1 MARLIYSMMVSLDGF
16 VEDAKGDID
25 WILIDEELHS
35 YANDQQS
42 TVGAYLYGRRMYEIM
57 NRFWPT
63 ADTDPSSPGYIIEY
77 ARIWKGMPKV
87 VFSKTLDK
95 VEGGSRLVRGDVGH
109 EIKKLKAESG
119 KDLAIGGATLAAT
132 VVGLGLV
139 DEYQLY
145 VQPVVLGSGTPMF
158 PKSAGRLDL
167 RLLETRR
174 FASGVVLLRL
184 QPAAD
189 APVT

>member
-1 MARLIYSMMVSLDGF
+1 MARVIYSMMVSLDGF
-16 VEDAKGDID
+16 VEDAKGGID

-35 YANDQQS
+35 SINDQQS
-42 TVGAYLYGRRMYEIM
+42 AVGAYLHGRRMYELM
-57 NRFWPT
+57 NRYWPT
-63 ADTDPSSPGYIIEY
+63 ADADPSNPGYVIDF
-77 ARIWKGMPKV
+77 ARIWKAMPKV

-95 VEGGSRLVRGDVGH
+95 VEDGARLVRGDVGH
-109 EIKKLKAESG
+109 EIKKLKAASG
-119 KDLAIGGATLAAT
+119 KDLGIGGATLAAT

-158 PKSAGRLDL
+158 PRSAGRLDL
-167 RLLETRR
+167 RLVETRR

-184 QPAAD
+184 QAPAD
-189 APVT
+189 TP